1 MKQLSNE
8 TTQQETRDVKIADL
22 KPYDSRINVVFKVIN
37 LDEKREITSA
47 KTGETH
53 TVCDVTVGD
62 ETGTIVMAL
71 WDDDIDVIAE
81 DGTAKII
88 NGHVN
93 VFKRSLRL
101 SKGKYGSLE
110 ANVEVEFEDVNSEN
124 KRSDE
129 EHEPRR
135 RFRRSYGDDRGG
147 GGGRGGDRGG
157 DRGGGR
163 GGYGQRDR
171 GSSNQGGNRW

>member
-1 MKQLSNE
+1 MSEEIN
-8 TTQQETRDVKIADL
+8 QQETRDVKIADL
-22 KPYDSRINVVFKVIN
+22 KPYDSRINVAFKVLN
-37 LDEKREITSA
+37 LDERREITSA

-62 ETGTIVMAL
+62 ETGTIIMAL
-71 WDDDIDVIAE
+71 WDDDIDLIEE

-110 ANVEVEFEDVNSEN
+110 ANIDVDFESVNSEN
-124 KRSDE
+124 NRSDE

-135 RFRRSYGDDRGG
+135 RFRRSYGDRGG
-147 GGGRGGDRGG
+147 GR
-157 DRGGGR
+157 R

-171 GSSNQGGNRW
+171 GGYNQGNRW